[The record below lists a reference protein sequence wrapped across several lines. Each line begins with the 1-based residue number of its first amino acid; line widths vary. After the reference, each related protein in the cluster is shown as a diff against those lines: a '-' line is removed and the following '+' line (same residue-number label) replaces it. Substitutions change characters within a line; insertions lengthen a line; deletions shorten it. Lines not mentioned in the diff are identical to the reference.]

1 LQIERMINS
10 SSYVSPSAQIGNNVE
25 IGINSIIGSN
35 VIIGEGSIIMSNVII
50 EGNTTIGKNNQIF
63 PFACIGTNPQ
73 DLKYKGEKNQII
85 IGDKNII
92 REYVTINPGTEQGG
106 LVTTIGNNNL
116 FMISSHIA
124 HDCTIGNNVIIANN
138 VPVAGHCFID
148 NEVIIGGNSAVQQ
161 FCYIG
166 KGAMIGGMTG
176 VNKSIIPHTL
186 ATGNR
191 CVHENL
197 NLVGLKRKGYE
208 NSIINEYKELLEN
221 FFRDRM
227 VIENVQISTNP
238 LINDFKLFLIKN
250 KNKQICYPYQK

>member
-1 LQIERMINS
+1 MINS
-10 SSYVSPSAQIGNNVE
+10 KSYVSPSAKIEKNVK

-106 LVTTIGNNNL
+106 LITKIGNNNL

-124 HDCTIGNNVIIANN
+124 HDCKIGDYVIIANN

-161 FCYIG
+161 FCSIG

-176 VNKSIIPHTL
+176 VNKSILPHTL

-191 CVHENL
+191 CFFENL

-221 FFRDRM
+221 YFQDRS
-227 VIENVQISTNP
+227 VINKVKDLNNP
-238 LINDFKLFLIKN
+238 LINDLKVFLNKN
-250 KNKQICYPYQK
+250 KNKQICHPYQK

>member
-1 LQIERMINS
+1 MINK
-10 SSYVSPSAQIGNNVE
+10 SSYIDPNAKIGKDVQ
-25 IGINSIIGSN
+25 IGINSIIGGN
-35 VIIGEGSIIMSNVII
+35 VTIGDGSKIMSNVII
-50 EGNTTIGKNNQIF
+50 EGNTIIGKNNQIF
-63 PFACIGTNPQ
+63 SFACIGTAPQ

-106 LVTTIGNNNL
+106 KITKIGNNNL

-124 HDCTIGNNVIIANN
+124 HDCIVGDNVIIANN
-138 VPVAGHCFID
+138 VPIAGHCYID

-161 FCYIG
+161 FCCIG

-186 ATGNR
+186 VTGNR

-221 FFRDRM
+221 FFQDRS
-227 VIENVQISTNP
+227 VIEKVHDTDNQ
-238 LINDFKLFLIKN
+238 LINDFKLFLSKN
-250 KNKQICYPYQK
+250 KNKQICYPHKK